1 MVRVPMVL
9 VREQQMVVAVVLVEL
24 AALQDLAGVVVPEVM
39 VVVMEAVEDVE
50 VQEPSVLV
58 ESVAAVP

>member
-1 MVRVPMVL
+1 
-9 VREQQMVVAVVLVEL
+9 MVVAVVLVEL
-24 AALQDLAGVVVPEVM
+24 AALQDSAVLVIPEVM

-58 ESVAAVP
+58 ESAAVVP